1 MAEPPT
7 DAMRTRLSLLDRV
20 KNLDDHASWKE
31 FFVTY
36 ERLVRG
42 LARRRGLGDHE
53 AEDVAQEVFKRVAQ
67 TIHTFEHVR
76 RPGAFRKWLGKLTR
90 WRADDKV
97 RERVRQ
103 REVVPIDD
111 DERTPTI
118 ERVPAPPDPVLE
130 FESEA
135 RRHLID
141 TLLRRLEATVSPK
154 HLQIFHMLVIEGA
167 DARVVS
173 ELYGISPAHLYVIKH
188 RVLQK
193 LRDEARTLPLDW
205 D

>member
-20 KNLDDHASWKE
+20 KNLDDDASWRE
-31 FFVTY
+31 FFLTY
-36 ERLVRG
+36 DRLVRS
-42 LARRRGLGDHE
+42 LARRRGLGEHE

-67 TIHTFEHVR
+67 TIHSFEHVQ

-97 RERVRQ
+97 RERQRQ
-103 REVVPIDD
+103 REVVPLDD

-118 ERVPAPPDPVLE
+118 ERVPAPPDPLLE

-141 TLLRRLEATVSPK
+141 TLFKRLEATVSPK
-154 HLQIFHMLVIEGA
+154 HLQIFHMLVVEGA

-173 ELYGISPAHLYVIKH
+173 ELYGISTAHLYVIKH
-188 RVLQK
+188 RIVQK